1 MIDAYTVFGSQVR
14 RHNSVRADEIPPE
27 AVWLDLRN
35 PTPEEERAIE
45 ELCGLEVPTREEM
58 REIEVSSRLYSEDG
72 GDFMTAS
79 IVYGLDEGKPD
90 FGPVTFILVGQR
102 LLTLRYTNPRSFQIF
117 STKLCREGGGEGV
130 KGGYLPSADH
140 YGPPPAPP
148 KPSRTKGPTAD
159 SIAVGLLETVVD
171 RMADMLEQIATDLD
185 RIGTD
190 IFRSSDTN
198 TPTATADFKQ
208 LLKRLGAAGDLSSRT
223 RESLATMDRLL
234 PFLSLVMDRR
244 KPQKELKLRVK
255 AMARDVASL
264 NDFVSFLSNKTTF
277 LLDTT
282 VGMISIEQNAIIKIF
297 SVAAVGFMPPTLVA
311 SIYGMNFEHM
321 PELKWTLGYPMA
333 LGVMVLSA
341 LLPLMYFR
349 YKKWL

>member
-1 MIDAYTVFGSQVR
+1 
-14 RHNSVRADEIPPE
+14 
-27 AVWLDLRN
+27 
-35 PTPEEERAIE
+35 
-45 ELCGLEVPTREEM
+45 
-58 REIEVSSRLYSEDG
+58 
-72 GDFMTAS
+72 
-79 IVYGLDEGKPD
+79 
-90 FGPVTFILVGQR
+90 
-102 LLTLRYTNPRSFQIF
+102 
-117 STKLCREGGGEGV
+117 
-130 KGGYLPSADH
+130 
-140 YGPPPAPP
+140 
-148 KPSRTKGPTAD
+148 
-159 SIAVGLLETVVD
+159 
-171 RMADMLEQIATDLD
+171 MADLLEQIASDLD

-208 LLKRLGAAGDLSSRT
+208 LLKRLGAAGDISSRT
-223 RESLATMDRLL
+223 RESLATVDRLL
-234 PFLSLVMDRR
+234 PFLSFVMDRR

-321 PELKWTLGYPMA
+321 PELKWALGYPMA
-333 LGVMVLSA
+333 LTIMVLSA
-341 LLPLMYFR
+341 LLPLLYFR
-349 YKKWL
+349 HKKWL